1 MGMTMDW
8 SKIGCIQEPPVQV
21 RKAEP
26 LARHTSFRIGG
37 PADYMAFPASQAQL
51 AFLLRTAWQEKQTA
65 AILGAGTNVLAADA
79 GKRGLT
85 ICTRASACWMRR
97 RWRSNAASPWPGL
110 LLLPGTTG

>member
-37 PADYMAFPASQAQL
+37 PADYMAFPASQARLGVFAAHGL
-51 AFLLRTAWQEKQTA
+51 AGEANCGNPGRGDECPGGGCGQAGTDDLHP
-65 AILGAGTNVLAADA
+65 GAGRHPPA
-79 GKRGLT
+79 G
-85 ICTRASACWMRR
+85 
-97 RWRSNAASPWPGL
+97 
-110 LLLPGTTG
+110 

>member
-51 AFLLRTAWQEKQTA
+51 AFLLRTALRMRGLMTLRQDA
-65 AILGAGTNVLAADA
+65 AADIA
-79 GKRGLT
+79 KPPGAPPTPLATPTPPKPHTLSSGPA
-85 ICTRASACWMRR
+85 TRNTSW
-97 RWRSNAASPWPGL
+97 
-110 LLLPGTTG
+110 T

>member
-85 ICTRASACWMRR
+85 ICTRALDGIRLLDEKR
-97 RWRSNAASPWPGL
+97 LNGL
-110 LLLPGTTG
+110 